1 MHPNRLAQNKAFYI
15 AVTFSP
21 EEDAA
26 EQSALMDFRLGCI
39 TRFSPCESEDQ
50 ILPEAQRI
58 WQEQQLS
65 HASR

>member
-1 MHPNRLAQNKAFYI
+1 MAQNKASYI

-26 EQSALMDFRLGCI
+26 EQSALMDFRFGCI
-39 TRFSPCESEDQ
+39 TRFSPCETEDQ
-50 ILPEAQRI
+50 ILPEALRM

-65 HASR
+65 RASR